1 MPMSAKKKLDD
12 EKGPHV
18 VTLDQ
23 DEFNK
28 VCKRVHSL
36 LMTRVEKAREKKE
49 KQPTKKSAHN
59 HIEASKEVFVFVHL
73 LELVENMTEE
83 ISDLRA
89 IISQVTGDDD
99 EETPTRN
106 VTTTVP
112 EMFSMKKKTYLN

>member
-1 MPMSAKKKLDD
+1 MSVKKKQEDV
-12 EKGPHV
+12 KGPHV

-23 DEFNK
+23 EEFNK

-49 KQPTKKSAHN
+49 KQPTKKATHN

-89 IISQVTGDDD
+89 IISQVAGEDDDDD
-99 EETPTRN
+99 ETPRRN
-106 VTTTVP
+106 VTTTTP

>member
-1 MPMSAKKKLDD
+1 MAAEKKQSDFS
-12 EKGPHV
+12 GPHV

-23 DEFNK
+23 EEFNK

-36 LMTRVEKAREKKE
+36 LMSRADKAREKKE
-49 KQPTKKSAHN
+49 NRPSKKSTVN

-89 IISQVTGDDD
+89 IISQVTGVEED
-99 EETPTRN
+99 EQEERPNPTKN
-106 VTTTVP
+106 VP
-112 EMFSMKKKTYLN
+112 EMFTMNKKNYLN

>member
-1 MPMSAKKKLDD
+1 MSMSAKKKSED

-36 LMTRVEKAREKKE
+36 LMTRVEKAREKKD
-49 KQPTKKSAHN
+49 KQPTKKATNN

-99 EETPTRN
+99 DETPTRN